1 MASVTP
7 HTGKISDLAVDDWH
21 VEVSSHE
28 YPRLRVEV
36 VQDMPESGLVKH
48 DILIC
53 RGKCDVLNSKSRI

>member
-53 RGKCDVLNSKSRI
+53 RGKI